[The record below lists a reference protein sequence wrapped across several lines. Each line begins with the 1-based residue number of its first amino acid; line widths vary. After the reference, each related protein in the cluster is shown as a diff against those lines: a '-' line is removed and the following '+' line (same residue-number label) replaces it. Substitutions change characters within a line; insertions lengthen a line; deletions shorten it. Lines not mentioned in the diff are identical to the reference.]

1 MMNFFHFYFL
11 LLESRNRSNNP
22 IANAAVFFCKIQHL
36 SLDLFLY
43 LCDLPWCWVICFDFL
58 LHVLTPHRFYC
69 QHGFVPACWLSF
81 CVHVV
86 SNFVLEL
93 YSCIVYVYCLCD
105 MLNYYKVCQLSTYT
119 SISSMII
126 AGNTNIQRETAKSTS
141 HLQRVKYECLF
152 WLVFYRCE
160 NPVKI
165 IRAHSELPSEMHVAW
180 EYTYTS
186 YCTRRACIM
195 QRYILG
201 VLVLKYINRPRI
213 IHTRS
218 LIHAARDRKQ
228 HKTCTRRT

>member
-1 MMNFFHFYFL
+1 MPQFFLQNSAFIFG
-11 LLESRNRSNNP
+11 SFS
-22 IANAAVFFCKIQHL
+22 L
-36 SLDLFLY
+36 SLRPAMVLGDLF
-43 LCDLPWCWVICFDFL
+43 WL
-58 LHVLTPHRFYC
+58 LVACANTPTVLL
-69 QHGFVPACWLSF
+69 PACWLSF

-126 AGNTNIQRETAKSTS
+126 ACNTNIQRETAKSTS

-201 VLVLKYINRPRI
+201 VLVLKYINKPRI